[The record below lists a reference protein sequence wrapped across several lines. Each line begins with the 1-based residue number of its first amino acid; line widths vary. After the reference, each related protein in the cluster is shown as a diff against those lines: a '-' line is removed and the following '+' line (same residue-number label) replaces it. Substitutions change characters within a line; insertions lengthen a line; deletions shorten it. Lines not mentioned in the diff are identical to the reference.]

1 MISDV
6 AQQVESVKIPPLIV
20 SDEPLPLRPF
30 MTKPHGD
37 AILPHDKQYFN
48 YRHSRA
54 KFSYRRSIWKIE
66 KQQVQNSFS

>member
-6 AQQVESVKIPPLIV
+6 AQQVEGVEIPPLIV
-20 SDEPLPLRPF
+20 SDEPLLLRPF

-37 AILPHDKQYFN
+37 TILPHDKRYFN
-48 YRHSRA
+48 CRHSRA

-66 KQQVQNSFS
+66 K